1 MGLDPP
7 PPPRPR
13 FESVVVGATG
23 LGETSSGAVIGPP
36 KATVYRFLGVGLTLV
51 CLCVAGLDGGGR
63 PFPAGVGLKA
73 RVAPG
78 GGAVAGDRDGDIG
91 DGEIVRPP
99 NDEIE
104 EYDPE
109 EYIVGVVVDE
119 NGPVLVFGNPE
130 IDTDCGRID
139 ALIEPGGELVGENAS
154 GGEV

>member
-1 MGLDPP
+1 M
-7 PPPRPR
+7 
-13 FESVVVGATG
+13 
-23 LGETSSGAVIGPP
+23 
-36 KATVYRFLGVGLTLV
+36 
-51 CLCVAGLDGGGR
+51 DGGGR
-63 PFPAGVGLKA
+63 PFPTGVGLKA
-73 RVAPG
+73 RAAPG

-109 EYIVGVVVDE
+109 EYIVGVVVDV

-130 IDTDCGRID
+130 IVPDCERID
-139 ALIEPGGELVGENAS
+139 ALMEPGGELVGENAS

>member
-1 MGLDPP
+1 M
-7 PPPRPR
+7 
-13 FESVVVGATG
+13 
-23 LGETSSGAVIGPP
+23 
-36 KATVYRFLGVGLTLV
+36 
-51 CLCVAGLDGGGR
+51 AGLDGGGR

-78 GGAVAGDRDGDIG
+78 GAVAGDRDGDIG

-99 NDEIE
+99 NEEIE

-109 EYIVGVVVDE
+109 EYMGVVDE

-130 IDTDCGRID
+130 METDCERID
-139 ALIEPGGELVGENAS
+139 ALMEPGGELVGENAS